1 MKNTLLDVAQNFDKM
16 SDSEKAEVNDNV
28 RKQFDNII
36 HGKPPKTEREK
47 EIDKL
52 AREELEEYR
61 RKKKAFYDN
70 PIHWNNNKRRRH
82 GLPVLRG
89 NVNKCRLKEYLGFH
103 PSVRF
108 FGMMEDLFDEI
119 NKNIDEARKNNPR
132 FSWYKFYPELSR
144 DTGGDIL
151 ELIMF
156 KNKTKLQN
164 SLNFAADSLLCEW
177 AYVIDLDKNTYEVY
191 EGFNKEPLDESERFY
206 FLTPIAEKEYRENP
220 KEYYP
225 VKFVT
230 KYSLGSLPDEKDFLK
245 DISKICGFDEEA

>member
-1 MKNTLLDVAQNFDKM
+1 MGTRNLTIVYSNGEYKVAQYGQWDGYPEGLGVQLLKYLKGININ
-16 SDSEKAEVNDNV
+16 ELRNAVNDC
-28 RKQFDNII
+28 
-36 HGKPPKTEREK
+36 TYLSK
-47 EIDKL
+47 ED
-52 AREELEEYR
+52 
-61 RKKKAFYDN
+61 
-70 PIHWNNNKRRRH
+70 
-82 GLPVLRG
+82 
-89 NVNKCRLKEYLGFH
+89 
-103 PSVRF
+103 
-108 FGMMEDLFDEI
+108 FDEI
-119 NKNIDEARKNNPR
+119 NKNIDEAKKDNPR
-132 FSWYKFYPELSR
+132 FSWQKFYPELSR

-164 SLNFAADSLLCEW
+164 SLNFAADSLFCEW

-230 KYSLGSLPDEKDFLK
+230 ELLHKHCTHYNNPFSGCQPYFTFFVHFLPIFSLKKDDFYPKLHIFVHFFGIPSSL
-245 DISKICGFDEEA
+245 